1 MSCEPNTILSLI
13 DSSNFSKQYINYTTT
28 LLEGK
33 ASENLLTFGVL
44 GRIFHLDEF
53 DDGEGTG
60 LLYLLLS
67 LLLGILVMF
76 LVVRFLRFK

>member
-1 MSCEPNTILSLI
+1 MSCEPNAILSLI
-13 DSSNFSKQYINYTTT
+13 YSSNFSKQYINYTTT

-33 ASENLLTFGVL
+33 ASELLTFGVL

-60 LLYLLLS
+60 LFYLLLS

-76 LVVRFLRFK
+76 LVVKFLRFK